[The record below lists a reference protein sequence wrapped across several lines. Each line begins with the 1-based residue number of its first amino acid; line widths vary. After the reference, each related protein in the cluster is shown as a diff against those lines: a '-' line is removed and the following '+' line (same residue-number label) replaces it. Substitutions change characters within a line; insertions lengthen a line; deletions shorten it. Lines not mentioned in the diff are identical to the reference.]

1 MTLPCTE
8 KGVSIRRVKNHS
20 SFKRSGARAWAFQK
34 PAWAGALGEAG
45 SRPGAAGAGTLLPV
59 VALVIVL
66 LLLLLLLLLLVEE
79 VVGPVGKQNSQQ
91 QAFV

>member
-59 VALVIVL
+59 VVLVIVL

>member
-59 VALVIVL
+59 VVLVIV